1 MIEVDIS
8 TAFFVYLAFSLG
20 GLLVSWIYF
29 EYRRKAWH
37 FNPLEK
43 MIFRCKICAHSY
55 MIEKSESISKCPQ
68 CGTLSDV
75 ASI

>member
-1 MIEVDIS
+1 MFEVDLS
-8 TAFFVYLAFSLG
+8 TAFFIYLALALT

-29 EYRRKAWH
+29 EYRRKAKR

-55 MIEKSESISKCPQ
+55 MIAKDETLSKCPR
-68 CGTLSDV
+68 CGSIADV
-75 ASI
+75 K